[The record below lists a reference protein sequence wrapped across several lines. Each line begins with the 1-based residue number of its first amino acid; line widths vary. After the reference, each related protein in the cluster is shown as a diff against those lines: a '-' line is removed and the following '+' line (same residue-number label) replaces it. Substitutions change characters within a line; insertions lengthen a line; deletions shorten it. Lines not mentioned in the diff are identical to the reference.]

1 MLPARKK
8 AGKLVLFFVFV
19 LLVTKLLLRTDAI
32 PYRPIFIYTCL
43 CVEPWM
49 NDSRMIT
56 CVKEEKERRKE
67 RNKQSKY
74 SVVKFQMLS
83 IQHNN
88 T

>member
-1 MLPARKK
+1 MGRN
-8 AGKLVLFFVFV
+8 
-19 LLVTKLLLRTDAI
+19 I
-32 PYRPIFIYTCL
+32 PL
-43 CVEPWM
+43 CVELWM
-49 NDSRMIT
+49 NDSRMII